1 MVQIEDNSSFQK
13 KEEFIVEYFKQVR
26 GELTTRVQIH
36 TNLIL
41 QKVATCG
48 AALGFMFSQKT
59 VASDTLVP
67 THVQLL
73 GFALIPIIAM
83 GYDVLIARNINSLH
97 RLGTFIRNELE
108 PLVPEISLWET
119 KYGQPKKINPKNHG
133 VAEINFLSLFT
144 LATEIIATVIYWKKP
159 PIYLIINI
167 FLFLLHAFVFI
178 YMRRQILRFD
188 TFEKGKN

>member
-1 MVQIEDNSSFQK
+1 MEQFEGQFVI
-13 KEEFIVEYFKQVR
+13 EYFKQVR

-36 TNLIL
+36 TNLVL

-48 AALGFMFSQKT
+48 AALGFMFNQKIID
-59 VASDTLVP
+59 SESLVP
-67 THVQLL
+67 PDVQLL

-108 PLVPEISLWET
+108 PLAPSMRSNLWET
-119 KYGQPKKINPKNHG
+119 KYGQPDTSKPKNHG

-144 LATEIIATVIYWKKP
+144 LATEITATA
-159 PIYLIINI
+159 IYLNKQPSYLLIIAA
-167 FLFLLHAFVFI
+167 LFLLHIFVFL
-178 YMRRQILRFD
+178 YMKQQILQFD
-188 TFEKGKN
+188 TFENEKS